1 MKKLLAVLFIFASA
15 FAFGQQ
21 KRALVIGNSN
31 YVGISSLKNPVND
44 ASDIEAALKRLGFT
58 VKTVLDGSYT
68 EMENAI
74 MNFEKSLRASKNT
87 YGFFFYAGHGVQ
99 ADGSNYL
106 IPVRADSIRS
116 ESHLREQAV
125 SLNTILDN
133 LDKAG
138 NELNIIVLDACRD
151 NPFGW
156 SRSAGRGLS
165 VVSHQPSGSIIMYA
179 TAANTKAD
187 DGQGRNSP
195 FTAHLLNNLRANG
208 LSVYEVFEKTMG
220 DVIRASGGKQ
230 HPEIRSSYS
239 RASKAYLGQSPP
251 PEPVPHPRPAPE
263 PGPVPPPRPNPE
275 PSPFPSAKDYFDKGC
290 LFTQRRD
297 WDLAIA
303 EYNQALKLDASY
315 AEAYYGRGMA
325 YTYKRRFDQAIIDF
339 NKAITLYPNYAEAYY
354 GRGMAYTYKRR
365 FDQAIIDFNKA
376 ITLHPN
382 YAEAYYGRGMAYNN
396 KRDFD
401 RAIRDFNQAI
411 RINPDY
417 AEACYN
423 RGMAYERKG
432 NRDQANADYARA
444 RELGHGGYR
453 LR

>member
-1 MKKLLAVLFIFASA
+1 MKKLLAVLFLFASA

-220 DVIRASGGKQ
+220 DVISASGGKQ
-230 HPEIRSSYS
+230 HPEIRSMYS

-251 PEPVPHPRPAPE
+251 PEPEPRPRPAPE

-275 PSPFPSAKDYFDKGC
+275 PSPTF
-290 LFTQRRD
+290 RD
-297 WDLAIA
+297 WDLAIS
-303 EYNQALKLDASY
+303 EYNQALKLDANY

-354 GRGMAYTYKRR
+354 GRGMAY
-365 FDQAIIDFNKA
+365 
-376 ITLHPN
+376 
-382 YAEAYYGRGMAYNN
+382 NN

-423 RGMAYERKG
+423 RGVAYERKG